1 MPEERA
7 VSAAILRAIGLR
19 LAHYGAMAG
28 SAATN
33 ASRQGLGSCSPW
45 ICAALFAASFT
56 VGCRSSGD
64 QTAAGAGGTLSPGS
78 GGSGGSASA
87 PASGGGS
94 GAGGSR
100 SGGAS
105 GSGGDTQPGKTGGST
120 GSGGLATGGT
130 SNSGG
135 SIASGGVSAGGA
147 GGSRTG
153 GTVGSGGTATGG
165 RTTGGT
171 SGTGGVATGG
181 AGGSRVSGSGG
192 RGTGGV
198 ATGGAGAGGR
208 ATGGAVGSGGVGTGG
223 AATGGAL
230 GSGGGTGK
238 TDAGT
243 AYRPCPTD
251 GSACKIM
258 PFGDSITD
266 GYGVAGGYRV
276 ELFRRAHQAGKNI
289 TFVGSGSNGPAQVD
303 GVAFPPK
310 HEGHSGFTIDK
321 TPSRSGIAP
330 LVGTV
335 MPTYTPH
342 VVTLMIGTND
352 AIDSYEMANAPTRL
366 GALIDSIFAQLPQVL
381 LVVAQPIPSQDDALN
396 QRLQTYNAA
405 IPAVVK
411 TRADAG
417 KHILLVDMYAVLA
430 ADPSYKT
437 SLLQDTWHPNQAG
450 HNLLGA
456 RWYEVLA
463 GSL

>member
-1 MPEERA
+1 
-7 VSAAILRAIGLR
+7 
-19 LAHYGAMAG
+19 
-28 SAATN
+28 
-33 ASRQGLGSCSPW
+33 
-45 ICAALFAASFT
+45 
-56 VGCRSSGD
+56 
-64 QTAAGAGGTLSPGS
+64 
-78 GGSGGSASA
+78 
-87 PASGGGS
+87 
-94 GAGGSR
+94 
-100 SGGAS
+100 
-105 GSGGDTQPGKTGGST
+105 
-120 GSGGLATGGT
+120 
-130 SNSGG
+130 
-135 SIASGGVSAGGA
+135 VSAGGA

-153 GTVGSGGTATGG
+153 GTVGSGGAATGG

-181 AGGSRVSGSGG
+181 AGGSSVAGSGG

-208 ATGGAVGSGGVGTGG
+208 ATGGVVGSGGV
-223 AATGGAL
+223 ATGGAL

-238 TDAGT
+238 PDAGT
-243 AYRPCPTD
+243 AYQPCPTD
-251 GSACKIM
+251 GSACEIM

-342 VVTLMIGTND
+342 IVTLMIGTND
-352 AIDSYEMANAPTRL
+352 AIDSYDMTNAPTRL
-366 GALIDSIFAQLPQVL
+366 GALIDSIFAQLPNIL

-396 QRLQTYNAA
+396 QRIQSYNGA
-405 IPAVVK
+405 IPDVVK
-411 TRADAG
+411 ARTDAG
-417 KHILLVDMYAVLA
+417 KHILVVNMYAVLA
-430 ADPSYKT
+430 ANPSYKT
-437 SLLQDTWHPNQAG
+437 ALLQDTWHPNADG
-450 HNLLGA
+450 HALIGA

-463 GSL
+463 SSL